1 MSMEAIDSGQ
11 VKNLALGGIVV
22 VVVLGLILS
31 LLISALIGR
40 LIILVV
46 VVVLAA
52 VLWTQR
58 SSVENRIKNCNSNV
72 SFLGFHVSLS
82 TSDLQKCQQV
92 VSH

>member
-11 VKNLALGGIVV
+11 VKNLALGGI
-22 VVVLGLILS
+22 
-31 LLISALIGR
+31 
-40 LIILVV
+40 V

-92 VSH
+92 VNH